1 MSVPTEPDE
10 PTKAVDAPDLPPEIW
25 LLIFRFATSADTS
38 TEAPYEPFQP
48 CPDTAAALSDVAV
61 RVKCVLTLVCKRWR
75 ALAQDVLYE
84 DVRIGPGLSALSAA
98 LCEPPAN
105 SEDDDD
111 AAPRAPRHRVRRAVL
126 PYAHTATPT
135 RDALPALALLALL
148 PHLEVLVRPPP
159 KHIYNHD
166 YDRTYQYTNN
176 HCAPT
181 PALPAPRRLEW
192 AFDMTGDAPRVGGIN
207 ALGDV
212 LDAAPNLRE
221 LVLVGRMPYRAVRQ
235 KHPRLRQCALRTLRL
250 HGGAAACPFVARQ
263 TTYWEF
269 PALENVVVT
278 GAADAKA
285 LEAVWEAF
293 GDQVRVLEVP
303 LGGGG
308 GGGDD
313 CGEASL
319 SMADVGGIISACP
332 KLEELNV
339 RLGVEG
345 FENSAAWDSSEVGI
359 GAVTRTWACAHDTLQ
374 RVGICIDAPGGEWTA
389 KTWTAVIEYAAQ
401 FEKGCPALRCVALY
415 VPDVRVA
422 AQNPQF
428 DALRE
433 TLMSSGRRLL
443 LRSVHAKSECVFSNT
458 LWCNIEYGTACRGH
472 RESE

>member
-1 MSVPTEPDE
+1 M
-10 PTKAVDAPDLPPEIW
+10 
-25 LLIFRFATSADTS
+25 
-38 TEAPYEPFQP
+38 
-48 CPDTAAALSDVAV
+48 
-61 RVKCVLTLVCKRWR
+61 
-75 ALAQDVLYE
+75 LYE

-105 SEDDDD
+105 SEDDGDD

-176 HCAPT
+176 HHRDGDYSYSFTPESLARPRTFSALLPLLCFEFCAPT
-181 PALPAPRRLEW
+181 PALPALRRLEW
-192 AFDMTGDAPRVGGIN
+192 AFEMTGAAVRAGGIN
-207 ALGDV
+207 ALYDV

-278 GAADAKA
+278 GAADAKK

-332 KLEELNV
+332 KLEELDV

-345 FENSAAWDSSEVGI
+345 FENSAAWDSESSEVGI
-359 GAVTRTWACAHDTLQ
+359 GAVTRTWACAHDMWMLTKQ
-374 RVGICIDAPGGEWTA
+374 SVGCIVGLDTPETGNPGT
-389 KTWTAVIEYAAQ
+389 
-401 FEKGCPALRCVALY
+401 
-415 VPDVRVA
+415 
-422 AQNPQF
+422 
-428 DALRE
+428 
-433 TLMSSGRRLL
+433 
-443 LRSVHAKSECVFSNT
+443 
-458 LWCNIEYGTACRGH
+458 
-472 RESE
+472 

>member
-105 SEDDDD
+105 SEDDDA

-176 HCAPT
+176 HHRDGDYSYSFT
-181 PALPAPRRLEW
+181 PESL
-192 AFDMTGDAPRVGGIN
+192 
-207 ALGDV
+207 
-212 LDAAPNLRE
+212 
-221 LVLVGRMPYRAVRQ
+221 
-235 KHPRLRQCALRTLRL
+235 
-250 HGGAAACPFVARQ
+250 ARQ
-263 TTYWEF
+263 RTFSALLPLLCFEF
-269 PALENVVVT
+269 
-278 GAADAKA
+278 
-285 LEAVWEAF
+285 
-293 GDQVRVLEVP
+293 
-303 LGGGG
+303 
-308 GGGDD
+308 
-313 CGEASL
+313 
-319 SMADVGGIISACP
+319 
-332 KLEELNV
+332 
-339 RLGVEG
+339 
-345 FENSAAWDSSEVGI
+345 
-359 GAVTRTWACAHDTLQ
+359 CA
-374 RVGICIDAPGGEWTA
+374 
-389 KTWTAVIEYAAQ
+389 
-401 FEKGCPALRCVALY
+401 
-415 VPDVRVA
+415 
-422 AQNPQF
+422 
-428 DALRE
+428 
-433 TLMSSGRRLL
+433 
-443 LRSVHAKSECVFSNT
+443 
-458 LWCNIEYGTACRGH
+458 
-472 RESE
+472 